1 MARAKRKKSPNA
13 DLVEAVQNH
22 VDQILLF
29 YEGVE
34 DEQPILVLDYQNQKI
49 CAYHYEEYKTGLSP
63 ESQATLDEEYEK
75 AMAED
80 KVVVL
85 ARQKSLHHGTAAY
98 RILKAVTY
106 LLTKIG
112 TPLAE
117 VVVDVEDGN
126 SRLFRPSL

>member
-1 MARAKRKKSPNA
+1 MTAAWACVRGDLEEPAMARAKRKKSPNA

-49 CAYHYEEYKTGLSP
+49 CAYHYEEYKTRLSP

-85 ARQKSLHHGTAAY
+85 VWDSATGRL
-98 RILKAVTY
+98 VTTTFDY
-106 LLTKIG
+106 
-112 TPLAE
+112 
-117 VVVDVEDGN
+117 N
-126 SRLFRPSL
+126 

>member
-1 MARAKRKKSPNA
+1 MGKPTSSRGSKRTRMTAAWACVRGDLEEPAMARAKRKKSPNA

-22 VDQILLF
+22 VDQILMF

-85 ARQKSLHHGTAAY
+85 VWDSATGRL
-98 RILKAVTY
+98 VTTTFDY
-106 LLTKIG
+106 
-112 TPLAE
+112 E
-117 VVVDVEDGN
+117 
-126 SRLFRPSL
+126 